1 MQLKIKNISEKQK
14 KQIKNNW
21 KTETQQKTQKIK
33 KKTIFMFFLF
43 FPNVQQI
50 SQVIPSI
57 SAFCSQVPFFVYYL
71 FISCILCFCPHICCL
86 FAVYYLII
94 FCVEYLSSSCVYFV
108 SFLFFWFVFY
118 FQFFFW
124 WVFICCFFN
133 FFRNQHFSG
142 HSESL
147 KSDVIQHV
155 GNIGRG
161 KSLRSIFLGLSDRK
175 I

>member
-1 MQLKIKNISEKQK
+1 MQLKIKNKSEKQK

-33 KKTIFMFFLF
+33 IKNNLHVFPV

-94 FCVEYLSSSCVYFV
+94 FVLSICLPVVFIL
-108 SFLFFWFVFY
+108 FLFCFSDLCFIFS
-118 FQFFFW
+118 FF
-124 WVFICCFFN
+124 
-133 FFRNQHFSG
+133 
-142 HSESL
+142 
-147 KSDVIQHV
+147 
-155 GNIGRG
+155 
-161 KSLRSIFLGLSDRK
+161 
-175 I
+175 

>member
-1 MQLKIKNISEKQK
+1 MQLKIKNKSEKQK

-21 KTETQQKTQKIK
+21 KTETQQKTQKK
-33 KKTIFMFFLF
+33 KKKQSSCFSCFSQCSADFPSYSFNISVLQPSSFFCLLSVYFLYFVFLSSHLLFVCCLLFDHFLCWVFVFQLCLFCFFFVFLICVLFSVFFDGFLF
-43 FPNVQQI
+43 VVF
-50 SQVIPSI
+50 SI
-57 SAFCSQVPFFVYYL
+57 
-71 FISCILCFCPHICCL
+71 
-86 FAVYYLII
+86 
-94 FCVEYLSSSCVYFV
+94 
-108 SFLFFWFVFY
+108 
-118 FQFFFW
+118 
-124 WVFICCFFN
+124 